1 MRTLVVEDQPRFL
14 KSVLTLLRGAPDFVV
29 SGVAR
34 SAAEARAQLDA
45 EPGWQLVLLDLGLPD
60 EDGLRLVPAA
70 RRAGA
75 EVVVWTVD
83 DDPSRGLQA
92 LRAGAAG
99 YLVKGA
105 RAEEVLEGLRAVAAG
120 GAVLQ
125 PRLARALLETFG
137 PEPRDGA
144 ARVLSPREREIL
156 EVVAK
161 GFSNPEIASI
171 LGLSAAT
178 VRTHLEHVF
187 EKLDVSSRVEAVT
200 EAIRRGIIAV

>member
-1 MRTLVVEDQPRFL
+1 MEDQPAFL
-14 KSVLTLLRGAPDFVV
+14 KSVLTLLRTSSDVQV
-29 SGVAR
+29 EGVAR
-34 SAAEARAQLDA
+34 SAAEARTHLTNP
-45 EPGWQLVLLDLGLPD
+45 EGWALVLLDLGLPD
-60 EDGLRLVPAA
+60 EDGLRLIPEI
-70 RRAGA
+70 RRTGA

-83 DDPSRGLQA
+83 DDPTRGLQA

-105 RAEEVLEGLRAVAAG
+105 RSEEVLEGLRAVAQG

-125 PRLARALLETFG
+125 PPLARALLHALG
-137 PEPRDGA
+137 PEPVEGA
-144 ARVLSPREREIL
+144 LLTGREREIL

-161 GFSNPEIASI
+161 GFSNPEIAGL

>member
-1 MRTLVVEDQPRFL
+1 MVEDQPAFL
-14 KSVLTLLRGAPDFVV
+14 KSVLALLHTSSEV
-29 SGVAR
+29 SVEGVA
-34 SAAEARAQLDA
+34 STAAEARRLLHH
-45 EPGWQLVLLDLGLPD
+45 PTGWALVLLDLGLPD
-60 EDGLRLVPAA
+60 EDGLRLIPEI

-83 DDPSRGLQA
+83 DDPTRGLQA

-105 RAEEVLEGLRAVAAG
+105 QAQEVLACLRAVGQG

-125 PRLARALLETFG
+125 PPLARALLQSLG
-137 PEPRDGA
+137 PEPVEGA
-144 ARVLSPREREIL
+144 VLTGREREIL

-161 GFSNPEIASI
+161 GFSNPEIAGL